1 MTASLCLRSL
11 TAPVTV
17 LLLCGCGPVEPLEVG
32 ASGVT
37 YDAPAAPDGVPA
49 KIDLRV
55 RTGADAPYL
64 PVAKM
69 TVPADHTI
77 GDRIFP
83 YEGIGWENGLVGYRL
98 YLDGRFVSDIFG
110 KQSSAPALAGIGEHG
125 SYHSLAPWGMD
136 VLKVG
141 QSLGIGGLG
150 VIRNGE
156 PTQFGRVSGLAAQ
169 ILESGGDAGAFSV
182 IATGIEAAP
191 DLSGEVEAEYRIGRQ
206 SPLTR
211 VKVAARGN
219 LPLTTGIVMHDDAEF
234 WQSASRGGLWRYL
247 ATWGNQSENKDGL
260 GMALFYREDQARYG
274 GLANANHFVVFKDNT
289 FEYAFLAA
297 WELDAQKITTLAQF
311 ERLLARELASLE
323 GKTR

>member
-11 TAPVTV
+11 AAPLAV
-17 LLLCGCGPVEPLEVG
+17 LLLCGCGPAVLDTVSQSDLPSHGLL
-32 ASGVT
+32 
-37 YDAPAAPDGVPA
+37 APTSYPA
-49 KIDLRV
+49 QVDLRF
-55 RTGADAPYL
+55 RTSESADYRPL
-64 PVAKM
+64 SSI
-69 TVPADHTI
+69 TVPADHTV

-110 KQSSAPALAGIGEHG
+110 KQRPAPALTGIGEHG

-141 QSLGIGGLG
+141 PSLGIGGLG

-156 PTQFGRVSGLAAQ
+156 PTQFGRVSGLSAQ
-169 ILESGGDAGAFSV
+169 VLESGGDAGAFSV
-182 IATGIEAAP
+182 SAKAIEAAP
-191 DLSGEVEAEYRIGRQ
+191 GISGDVEAEYRIVRQ

-211 VKVAARGN
+211 VKVAATGN
-219 LPLTTGIVMHDDAEF
+219 LPLTTGIVIHDGVEF
-234 WQSASRGGLWRYL
+234 WQSASRTGPWRYL

-260 GMALFYREDQARYG
+260 GMALFYRADQARYG
-274 GLANANHFVVFKDNT
+274 GLANATHFVAFKDNT

-297 WELDAQKITTLAQF
+297 WELDAQNITTRAQF
-311 ERLLARELASLE
+311 ERLLTDELASLE
-323 GKTR
+323 GNTQ